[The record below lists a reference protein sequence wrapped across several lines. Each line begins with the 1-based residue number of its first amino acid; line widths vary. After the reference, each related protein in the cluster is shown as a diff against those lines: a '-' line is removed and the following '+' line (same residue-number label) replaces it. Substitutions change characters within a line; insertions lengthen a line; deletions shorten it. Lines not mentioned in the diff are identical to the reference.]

1 MALRIA
7 LFLVPTVVVAV
18 LVPTLNALDANPG
31 VAVASLGM
39 VAVLSGGA
47 LGVFADRLPELPFAR
62 HRRASVAGGITG
74 SHDAR
79 R

>member
-1 MALRIA
+1 MAIRIA
-7 LFLVPTVVVAV
+7 LFLVPTVAIVV
-18 LVPTLNALDANPG
+18 LVPTLNAVDAAPG
-31 VAVASLGM
+31 VAVAALGL

-74 SHDAR
+74 THDR
-79 R
+79 RR